1 MSVKSGYMSCQFLPL
16 SDSPGPGYVLKLFLV
31 KSHKI
36 ANITTANCA
45 QEKMSTDLESLEL
58 KKIIYVY

>member
-1 MSVKSGYMSCQFLPL
+1 MSFQFLPL
-16 SDSPGPGYVLKLFLV
+16 SGSTGHGYVLKLFLV

-36 ANITTANCA
+36 ANISTANCA

-58 KKIIYVY
+58 KKIMEVLLKKHNFT